1 MCAPACACG
10 ERCVS
15 VPRVCVCACVYVCAG
30 VCVCVSRCD
39 SVRCSCS
46 TVAPRVL
53 QRSAKG
59 REGVREG
66 ASGGGGGEQGREG
79 SERCAGSGEFAASGG
94 AGGMEETAFDQI
106 HKKKGRKLL

>member
-1 MCAPACACG
+1 MRAGVCVRGA
-10 ERCVS
+10 CVS
-15 VPRVCVCACVYVCAG
+15 VPRVCLCVYVCA
-30 VCVCVSRCD
+30 SRCD

-66 ASGGGGGEQGREG
+66 ASGRGEQRREG

-106 HKKKGRKLL
+106 YI